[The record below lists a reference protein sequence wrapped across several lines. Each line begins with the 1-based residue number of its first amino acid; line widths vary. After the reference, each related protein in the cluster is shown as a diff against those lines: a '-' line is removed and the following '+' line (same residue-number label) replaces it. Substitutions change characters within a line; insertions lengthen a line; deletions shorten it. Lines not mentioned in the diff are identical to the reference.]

1 MISERFVLCFIIF
14 TLVRSAHF
22 ICTLFQWYN
31 SDNRALYFLF
41 YCYMSDK
48 RTLCFVFHVYVG
60 DNHTLYMY
68 YTVTLVI
75 NARSVLCLILT

>member
-22 ICTLFQWYN
+22 ICTLFQCYN

-41 YCYMSDK
+41 YCYMSEK
-48 RTLCFVFHVYVG
+48 RTVY
-60 DNHTLYMY
+60 LF
-68 YTVTLVI
+68 YTMTLVI
-75 NARSVLCLILT
+75 SARSVLYFLFTLVIPTHYICTTLLR